1 MHTQNKR
8 KYYCLLTFASLLLLL
23 DMLLNVFQF
32 QLFAASFPLA
42 PLMAILLNLI
52 DIRIDAKRMLWSN
65 RRPIAYIRQDIGLSL
80 NLYRNFILH
89 FKPPLTRCRMK
100 LVHQWIKPIYLN
112 NGKVAVNTFLCNQ
125 NKEGMWYWIWLLIY
139 NFLFTF

>member
-80 NLYRNFILH
+80 YIVILSYI
-89 FKPPLTRCRMK
+89 LNRCRMK
-100 LVHQWIKPIYLN
+100 LVHHWIKPIYLN
-112 NGKVAVNTFLCNQ
+112 NGKMAVNTFLCNQ
-125 NKEGMWYWIWLLIY
+125 NKEEMWYWIWLLIY